1 MNRLLQALAWAGSL
15 GAVAAPAEARTGLA
29 NVTEGSIVVALLA
42 DASSSRMRIGLT
54 LIPSGPAEASVPEP
68 ASLGYPASPNAVLC
82 RSDDQ
87 GNRGDRADRGY
98 RECRTPFK
106 GPVTLSREVGA
117 THCIEDHNWGWREGA
132 VWVDRGCGAVF
143 VRVSAK

>member
-1 MNRLLQALAWAGSL
+1 MNRLIQALASAGWL
-15 GAVAAPAEARTGLA
+15 GALAAPAEARTVLA
-29 NVTEGSIVVALLA
+29 SVSEGSVVVTLLA

-54 LIPSGPAEASVPEP
+54 LVPSVPAEAAVPGP

-87 GNRGDRADRGY
+87 GRSDDQANRGY

-117 THCIEDHNWGWREGA
+117 SRCIEDHNWGWREGA

>member
-1 MNRLLQALAWAGSL
+1 MNRLLQALAWAGWL
-15 GAVAAPAEARTGLA
+15 GAPDALAEARTVLS
-29 NVTEGSIVVALLA
+29 NVTEGAVVSTLLA
-42 DASSSRMRIGLT
+42 DTSSSRMRIGLT
-54 LIPSGPAEASVPEP
+54 LVPAGPADTPVPEP

-87 GNRGDRADRGY
+87 GRGDKVGRGY

-117 THCIEDHNWGWREGA
+117 TRCIEDHNWGWRDGA
-132 VWVDRGCGAVF
+132 VWVNQGCGAVF
-143 VRVSAK
+143 VRISAK